1 MCVHAVSIIVTVCV
15 YTVSVSV
22 TLYMYAVNTIVTLCV
37 YNYFVSIIVNLC
49 VRVCVC
55 VSIII
60 ISVYVCVHQLATV
73 YELDAVCL
81 FGMEKKQ
88 HVTITMK
95 GIGECSRRFHFTLSL
110 RTL

>member
-1 MCVHAVSIIVTVCV
+1 MS
-15 YTVSVSV
+15 
-22 TLYMYAVNTIVTLCV
+22 
-37 YNYFVSIIVNLC
+37 
-49 VRVCVC
+49 
-55 VSIII
+55 II
-60 ISVYVCVHQLATV
+60 ISVYICVCVHQLATV

-95 GIGECSRRFHFTLSL
+95 GIGECSRCFHFTLSL